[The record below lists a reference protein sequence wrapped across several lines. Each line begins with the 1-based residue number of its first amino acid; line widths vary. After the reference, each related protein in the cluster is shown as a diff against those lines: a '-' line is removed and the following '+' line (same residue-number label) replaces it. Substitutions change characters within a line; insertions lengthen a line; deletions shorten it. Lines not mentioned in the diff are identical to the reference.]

1 MALSRAAMVS
11 KAFSKNGAM
20 ASMVPEDTDVTYK
33 EMKEA
38 ISDTPDSM
46 KITTHAT
53 SVDFVNYWNTRK
65 ETIGQRSFVK
75 STKQLYLFNGSRWD
89 ILANVINDPPSA
101 ISGVSDSYA
110 LANGASATVITAV
123 STEPEGQTLTW
134 SYTVSSGS
142 LNNTTVSQNDNV
154 FTLTPHATDLATFE
168 LTISVTDGSNT
179 PVTKVVSFTVSND
192 PPTAITGINSTYDL
206 AHDGTVT
213 TITAA
218 STDPEGQTLTWSYT
232 VSSGSLNGTIVQN
245 VDNVFAITPHA
256 SNDTTFTLTFS
267 VTDGANTPVTT
278 TSDFTLIH
286 TVPAGSFR
294 YSRWNES
301 SLQTTD
307 TYNAYTAWVVPA
319 GVTSI
324 SAVCIGGGGG
334 AAYCAGTSAWSGA
347 GGGGGGMAYGTFDV
361 TPGETLWVY
370 IGSGG
375 RASTSSSSSGR
386 GGHSG
391 IGRGATRNTTGN
403 MNNNTML
410 LKGWGGYPGIYGE
423 HAGGAFGASTGTE
436 KDGGGSGGNGGAS
449 RRNNGGGGGGGAG
462 GWSGNGGNGGVGN
475 SGVGTAG
482 SGGGGGGGGGMSG
495 GGTAQN
501 SGGGTDVYGLS
512 NSGAGGARDNGGG
525 GGSGG
530 QIGSN
535 RGGRHGGGGGGKED
549 DTSGAGSNGAG
560 GVVRIIWGGTQS
572 RSFPNTRVTNADN
585 DVTEVTSGSS
595 Y

>member
-20 ASMVPEDTDVTYK
+20 ASMVPNNTDVTYT
-33 EMKEA
+33 EMKTA

-65 ETIGQRSFVK
+65 ETIGQRAFVK

-101 ISGVSDSYA
+101 ISGVSDSYT

-123 STEPEGQTLTW
+123 ATEPEGQTLTW
-134 SYTVSSGS
+134 SYAITSGS
-142 LNNTTVSQNDNV
+142 LNNTTVSQNGNV
-154 FTLTPHATDLATFE
+154 FTLTPHATDTATFE
-168 LTISVTDGSNT
+168 LTISVTDGLNT

-192 PPTAITGINSTYDL
+192 PPTAITGVSSSYILSNSG
-206 AHDGTVT
+206 AVT

-232 VSSGSLNGTIVQN
+232 VSSGSLNGTTVSN
-245 VDNVFAITPHA
+245 VDNVFTLTPHA
-256 SNDTTFTLTFS
+256 SNDATFTLTFS
-267 VTDGANTPVTT
+267 VTDGSNTPVTT
-278 TSDFTLIH
+278 TSDFTLTH

-294 YSRWNES
+294 YSRWNQTS
-301 SLQTTD
+301 TQTTD
-307 TYNAYTAWVVPA
+307 TYNAYVAWVVPA

-324 SAVCIGGGGG
+324 SAVCIAGGG
-334 AAYCAGTSAWSGA
+334 AASYCAGTSSWSGA
-347 GGGGGGMAYGTFDV
+347 GGGGGAMAYGTFDV

-375 RASTSSSSSGR
+375 RASSSSSSSGR

-403 MNNNTML
+403 MNNNVML
-410 LKGWGGYPGIYGE
+410 LK
-423 HAGGAFGASTGTE
+423 AFGGQPGLYGSAGAGN
-436 KDGGGSGGNGGAS
+436 GGGSSGTERDGGGNGGYGGQARS
-449 RRNNGGGGGGGAG
+449 NNGGGGGGGAG
-462 GWSGNGGNGGVGN
+462 GYSGTGGNGGIGN
-475 SGVGTAG
+475 SGVGGNGAG
-482 SGGGGGGGGGMSG
+482 SAAGAGGGMSS

-501 SGGGTDVYGLS
+501 SGGGTDVYGLTNQGS
-512 NSGAGGARDNGGG
+512 GGAKNNGGG

-530 QIGSN
+530 QAGSS
-535 RGGRHGGGGGGKED
+535 RGGRHGGGGGGRED
-549 DTSGAGSNGAG
+549 DTSGAGGHGAG
-560 GVVRIIWGGTQS
+560 GVVRIIWGGTQP
-572 RSFPNTRVTNADN
+572 RSFPSTRVTNAYN
-585 DVTEVTSGSS
+585 DVAEVTMGDS